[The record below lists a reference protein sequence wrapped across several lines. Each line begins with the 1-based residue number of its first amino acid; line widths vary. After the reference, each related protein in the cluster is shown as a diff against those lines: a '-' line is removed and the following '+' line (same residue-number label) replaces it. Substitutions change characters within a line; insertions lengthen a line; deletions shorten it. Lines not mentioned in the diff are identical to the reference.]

1 VRVVLDTRPMLV
13 AEVTR
18 EAIAALSLAEGRRVY
33 AAFKATGVQLYA

>member
-1 VRVVLDTRPMLV
+1 VVLDTRPMLV

-18 EAIAALSLAEGRRVY
+18 EAIAALSLREGIRVF